1 MRELPHALG
10 CEGWFTARVSTC
22 GELDD
27 ALKTAEQA
35 DGAADIEVVTDAYAT
50 PPLPKKLNES
60 VAALYNVQ

>member
-1 MRELPHALG
+1 
-10 CEGWFTARVSTC
+10 VSTC

-35 DGAADIEVVTDAYAT
+35 DGAAYIEVVTDAYAT
-50 PPLPKKLNES
+50 PPLPKKLHES